1 MPNLSQDAAALDR
14 ARGCMA
20 GQLAGDSL
28 GSLVEF
34 KTPARISLLYPNGVR
49 DMEDGGVWDTVAGQP
64 TDDSEMALAL
74 ARTILRNGAYDQEKT
89 RDAYVRWFDSDP
101 FDIGGTVSAGLRG
114 SRNFD
119 SQANGAMMRISPL
132 AIFGASRSDDL
143 VEEWARADAEITHPN
158 QVCIDANR
166 LYAAAISRAIRTGCG
181 AADLYASIRNRAE
194 ETVSDAKLLAAVRA
208 AEREPPKS
216 YGPPTA
222 GWVLVAFQNA
232 LWQLLRA
239 ESVEDALADTISR
252 GGDTDTNAAIC
263 GALLGAV
270 HGVSAIPPR
279 WVETLRNCRPD
290 GADAKNPRPP
300 AYSPS
305 DFIEL
310 ADALLAAGESLT
322 APQKPIPNSYWVV
335 PGKLL
340 AGEYPRD
347 LNAASS
353 AEKMKALTDAG
364 VSTFIDL
371 TAPEDRLE
379 PYGEWLGDAE
389 RRSFPI
395 ADLGTP
401 QSPEQTAAILDLI
414 DDNMA
419 NGETTYVHCW
429 GGIGRTG
436 VIVGCWL
443 ARHGRDGQAALDELS
458 RLWRDNPKSE
468 WTPSPQTRAQ
478 ERYITNWKG

>member
-1 MPNLSQDAAALDR
+1 MPNLSQDAAAIDR

-34 KTPARISLLYPNGVR
+34 KDPDRISLCYPDGVR
-49 DMEDGGVWDTVAGQP
+49 DMEDGGVWNTIAGQP

-89 RDAYVRWFDSDP
+89 REAYVRWFKSRP
-101 FDIGGTVSAGLRG
+101 FDMGNTVRAALSGAG
-114 SRNFD
+114 RNFG
-119 SQANGAMMRISPL
+119 SQANGAMMRVSPL
-132 AIFGASRSDDL
+132 AIFGASRSDGS
-143 VEEWARADAEITHPN
+143 VEEWAQADAEITHPN

-166 LYAAAISRAIRTGCG
+166 LYAAAISRAIRTGIG

-194 ETVSDAKLLAAVRA
+194 ETVADAQLLAAVRA
-208 AEREPPKS
+208 AESEPPPDYLS
-216 YGPPTA
+216 QE

-270 HGVSAIPPR
+270 HGISAIPPR
-279 WVETLRNCRPD
+279 WVETLRNCRPE
-290 GADAKNPRPP
+290 GAGANKPRPREYWP
-300 AYSPS
+300 H

-310 ADALLAAGESLT
+310 ADALLAAGESPT

-371 TAPEDRLE
+371 TAPADGLM
-379 PYGEWLGDAE
+379 PYGEWLGDSE

-419 NGETTYVHCW
+419 NGKTTYVHCW

-443 ARHGRDGQAALDELS
+443 ARHGRGGRAALDELS

-468 WTPSPQTRAQ
+468 WTPSPQTPEQR
-478 ERYITNWKG
+478 RYITNWKE